1 MGLSRSSFHQ
11 GTTIRTDGFPSY
23 PGLEGYSH
31 EPHVQRRQEQ
41 GEHVLPRVHLVISQL
56 KRWLLGT
63 HQVSV
68 GYDHLDEY
76 LNEFIFRLNRRKS
89 ASRGKLF
96 CRLAQQAVQIDPVP
110 FASLTKP
117 QPVVPGGV
125 KQIPRITQPLPAEAG
140 RLYCD

>member
-56 KRWLLGT
+56 KRWLLST

-76 LNEFIFRLNRRKS
+76 LNEFTFRFNRRKS

-117 QPVVPGGV
+117 
-125 KQIPRITQPLPAEAG
+125 
-140 RLYCD
+140 